1 VRVLIVEDDPILQ
14 DSLTRAMRAAGYAID
29 LASDGDLALGLL
41 RGGGFDLV
49 ILDLGLPKVDGL
61 QVLRQARA
69 SGCRTP
75 MLILTARDGV
85 EDRVKGLDLGADDYL
100 TKPFSLVELEAR
112 ARALLRRGQGGSPIV
127 TCGSLSY
134 DTVGRR
140 ASMGEVAIE
149 LSLREIS
156 VLEALLARL
165 GKVVSK
171 DQLIESLCGYGE
183 EVSANAIEVYVHR
196 LRKKLEPAGVTIRT
210 LRGLGY
216 LMDKM

>member
-41 RGGGFDLV
+41 RAGGFDLV

-75 MLILTARDGV
+75 VIILTARDGV

-112 ARALLRRGQGGSPIV
+112 ARALLRRGQGGTPVI

-140 ASMGEVAIE
+140 ASIGKTAIE

-171 DQLIESLCGYGE
+171 DQLIESLCGYGD

-196 LRKKLEPAGVTIRT
+196 LRKKLEPAGIAIRT

-216 LMDKM
+216 LMDRM